1 MTLKAIKVIFID
13 NVLVVFRYFTYMRR
27 NYNKNIRA
35 LVSWYKTFWL
45 LKGIFPL
52 ELGRLKSFLS
62 SVKIDN
68 SALTEG

>member
-1 MTLKAIKVIFID
+1 MVIFID
-13 NVLVVFRYFTYMRR
+13 KVLVLFRYMRSIDK
-27 NYNKNIRA
+27 KN
-35 LVSWYKTFWL
+35 LVSWYKSFWL

-62 SVKIDN
+62 AVKIDN